1 MAKTGS
7 NFNSI
12 DRVMGD
18 KLPILRINQSSALD
32 DLKSLNELKINEEN
46 IRQMAQTFVIDQ
58 SESAMIDDG
67 LKNFGIVM
75 A

>member
-1 MAKTGS
+1 MKWLKTHKVNQSVNMAKTGS

-12 DRVMGD
+12 DRGMGD

-46 IRQMAQTFVIDQ
+46 IR
-58 SESAMIDDG
+58 
-67 LKNFGIVM
+67 
-75 A
+75 